1 MNFTLGIDFRFM
13 KKNKILAACVHLYT
27 ASGLVIALVAAMA
40 LKNHHIELFLS
51 SLWLAVIVDSTDGVL
66 ARHYRVKQVL
76 PSFSGRRLDDIT
88 DYITYVFLP
97 VVGMIEFEVLPGS
110 LWGIA
115 VFPLLASGYGFCQ
128 DIAKTEE
135 SFVGFPSYWNILF
148 IYFYLLQVPVCW
160 VVMLLMFCSVFVFV
174 PIRYIYPSRTQ
185 WLQKTTLA
193 LSFVYGLLMA
203 FICVFAQ
210 HNWVQPVVWMSL
222 FYPVYYIVV
231 SLLHHVRIMKSGNE
245 AIETDGKS
253 EMALTGGP

>member
-1 MNFTLGIDFRFM
+1 MM
-13 KKNKILAACVHLYT
+13 KNKLLAGCVHLYT

-40 LKNHHIELFLS
+40 LKSHSIELFLS
-51 SLWLAVIVDSTDGVL
+51 SLWLAVIVDSTDGFL
-66 ARHYRVKQVL
+66 ARHYRVKQFL
-76 PSFSGRRLDDIT
+76 PGFSGRRLDDIT

-97 VVGMIEFEVLPGS
+97 VIGMIEFGVLPGS

-148 IYFYLLQVPVCW
+148 IYFYLFRAPVGW
-160 VVMLLMFCSVFVFV
+160 VVILLLLCSVLVFV
-174 PIRYIYPSRTQ
+174 PIRYIYPSRTI

-193 LSFVYGLLMA
+193 LSFIYGLLMA
-203 FICVFAQ
+203 VICMFAQ
-210 HNWVQPVVWMSL
+210 RHWIQPLVFVSL

-231 SLLHHVRIMKSGNE
+231 SLFHHVRIIKSGNE
-245 AIETDGKS
+245 AIESDGKS
-253 EMALTGGP
+253 EMAVTSGS